1 MTVNESTKS
10 RNSKKTEK
18 NNSKTKKIGF
28 IMPISDSEGY
38 IKGHWGRVKG
48 ILNDIVDEVDA
59 DFDVKV
65 EGFLVS
71 DTNGTDSI
79 IQRRIV
85 NNIYSSDL
93 IICDVSDKNPNVLFE
108 LGMRL
113 AFDKKVIIIKDEKTS
128 YIFDTNNIFHNDY
141 PSDLNYTEV
150 INFKENLVKDIK
162 EALSDSNQK
171 GGFLDTFGD
180 FKLAT
185 MPKEKSID
193 ENEAFTKILDEISML
208 KNSVR
213 FLESG
218 YKRDRV
224 IRDKKTNSNNS
235 SDFVIQRSAE
245 DFSVLQRL
253 TIEILNNYP
262 DKKYFSFNDVDRYL
276 SKKGYEFSQLSI
288 KKISNMLNER
298 VVDL

>member
-1 MTVNESTKS
+1 MTVNENIKDGNFKKS
-10 RNSKKTEK
+10 GKSNSKI
-18 NNSKTKKIGF
+18 KKIGF
-28 IMPISDSEGY
+28 IMPISDSQNY
-38 IKGHWGRVKG
+38 IKGHWGMVKG

-59 DFDVKV
+59 DLDVKV

-113 AFDKKVIIIKDEKTS
+113 AFDKKVIIIKDEKTN

-150 INFKENLVKDIK
+150 INFKDNLVKDIK
-162 EALSDSNQK
+162 EALEDSNQK

-185 MPKEKSID
+185 MPKEKAID
-193 ENEAFTKILDEISML
+193 ENEAFTKILDEISRINRNVMFLEDKILSERNYKNQKIESNYIVSKEPSSEYGLLEILKTKML
-208 KNSVR
+208 K
-213 FLESG
+213 L
-218 YKRDRV
+218 
-224 IRDKKTNSNNS
+224 
-235 SDFVIQRSAE
+235 
-245 DFSVLQRL
+245 
-253 TIEILNNYP
+253 YP
-262 DKKYFSFNDVDRYL
+262 DKSYFSSSDVIEFL
-276 SKKGYEFSQLSI
+276 NKEGYKLNRASI
-288 KKISNMLNER
+288 KRLGTMLNEQ
-298 VVDL
+298 LLNL